1 MRHSDFVVL
10 SFLFLARFI
19 SMLLMGVL
27 LWLLEIA
34 EEENTRLSSTEAG
47 EIPLPLYTEA
57 GGGCVQRRCV
67 WGGARGNPARPRSAT
82 PRCKALESAPVFPAP
97 CGLVASGLAN
107 FQLFSASGDQI
118 FLINN
123 KRFCWDQGCF
133 PPSPCKPGQH
143 KPRAL
148 AFQGTSYY
156 GGQESPSRWVR
167 PILSSPVTSVLTFK
181 AGEETR

>member
-57 GGGCVQRRCV
+57 GGGVRAEKVCVGGGSRKSSEAPQRHASLQSAGICPCV
-67 WGGARGNPARPRSAT
+67 PGSLW
-82 PRCKALESAPVFPAP
+82 PRC
-97 CGLVASGLAN
+97 
-107 FQLFSASGDQI
+107 Q
-118 FLINN
+118 
-123 KRFCWDQGCF
+123 W
-133 PPSPCKPGQH
+133 
-143 KPRAL
+143 PR
-148 AFQGTSYY
+148 
-156 GGQESPSRWVR
+156 
-167 PILSSPVTSVLTFK
+167 
-181 AGEETR
+181 